1 MYHNF
6 KYSKAK
12 IFSMTETNSRENRDQ
27 IPKEDDTQ
35 GQTGKVISDQNAIE
49 GLRKEVAVESYSL
62 VANIGQ
68 VLKDLE
74 FPADKRK
81 IIDHV
86 NSRSSNSNEKEAIIS
101 ALEKLEEKSYNNVSD
116 ITMSAGLVY

>member
-1 MYHNF
+1 
-6 KYSKAK
+6 
-12 IFSMTETNSRENRDQ
+12 MTETNSRENRDQ

-86 NSRSSNSNEKEAIIS
+86 KSGSSNSNEKEAIIS

>member
-1 MYHNF
+1 LYHNF

-12 IFSMTETNSRENRDQ
+12 IFSMTETNSRENRNQ

-49 GLRKEVAVESYSL
+49 GLRKEVSVESYSL

-81 IIDHV
+81 VIDHV
-86 NSRSSNSNEKEAIIS
+86 KKSSSNSNEKEAIIS

-116 ITMSAGLVY
+116 ITTSAGLVY

>member
-1 MYHNF
+1 
-6 KYSKAK
+6 
-12 IFSMTETNSRENRDQ
+12 MTETNSRENRDQ
-27 IPKEDDTQ
+27 IPKEDDTK

-81 IIDHV
+81 VIDHV
-86 NSRSSNSNEKEAIIS
+86 KRSSSTSNEKEAIIS